1 MGVDRS
7 APGIAAKADAGTA
20 PGAGRVAQPV
30 SVSVARQPIFDAEFK
45 VLAWELLYRDAP
57 DSTEARIDDGAVAT
71 ARVVL
76 AGLMDIGLERLAGDA
91 PVHVNLPEALVRR
104 AAEFPLPLP
113 PARVVLEVLE
123 DVTVDDGVLEGLR
136 VLKAAGYRLALDDY
150 TSARADL
157 RLLELADSVK
167 VDLLAEPET
176 ALAATAKDL
185 LARGIEL
192 IAEKVETR
200 EQFERCR
207 ALGFTGFQGYFLQRP
222 ETFTGKRAPTF
233 RVPAMQVI
241 AALQQGDYTAEQI
254 ERLVSQD
261 LGLVHRL
268 LRCLNSGFYNLPRQ
282 VTSIRHAIVILGRE
296 QLLRLCAAV
305 ALAEFKD
312 RPDWLLVNALVRARM
327 CELLAPPRAGRE
339 SGGFFFAG
347 LLSHLDALLG
357 VPTQQAISGLPL
369 TPTVEQ
375 ALVEQSGPIGATL
388 RGIQAWEQGRFEGLG
403 DGLDERTLR
412 YAYLEAVEWA
422 EQVRPMLKL

>member
-1 MGVDRS
+1 M
-7 APGIAAKADAGTA
+7 
-20 PGAGRVAQPV
+20 
-30 SVSVARQPIFDAEFK
+30 
-45 VLAWELLYRDAP
+45 EL
-57 DSTEARIDDGAVAT
+57 E
-71 ARVVL
+71 
-76 AGLMDIGLERLAGDA
+76 E
-91 PVHVNLPEALVRR
+91 NL
-104 AAEFPLPLP
+104 
-113 PARVVLEVLE
+113 
-123 DVTVDDGVLEGLR
+123 
-136 VLKAAGYRLALDDY
+136 
-150 TSARADL
+150 S
-157 RLLELADSVK
+157 
-167 VDLLAEPET
+167 
-176 ALAATAKDL
+176 
-185 LARGIEL
+185 
-192 IAEKVETR
+192 
-200 EQFERCR
+200 
-207 ALGFTGFQGYFLQRP
+207 ALGYTGFQGYFLQRP

-296 QLLRLCAAV
+296 QLMRLCAAV

-327 CELLAPPRAGRE
+327 CELLAPPRAARE

-357 VPTQQAISGLPL
+357 LPTQQAISGLPL

-388 RGIQAWEQGRFEGLG
+388 RGVQAWEQGRFEGLG